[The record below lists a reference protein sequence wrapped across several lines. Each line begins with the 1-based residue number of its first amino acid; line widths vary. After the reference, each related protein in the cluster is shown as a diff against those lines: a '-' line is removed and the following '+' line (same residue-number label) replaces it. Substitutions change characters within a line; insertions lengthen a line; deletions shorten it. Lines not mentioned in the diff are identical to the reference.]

1 MKRNILIRTAC
12 VGLLVGLTQAC
23 STYTQTEEMQKPVVY
38 QVFTRLFGSDANVNQ
53 HDATRAVN
61 GCGTMEAFTPQALNE
76 IKKLGATHI
85 WYTGIIEH
93 ATQTDYS
100 AYGIPRDHH
109 AVVKGKAGSAYAIK
123 DYYDVDPDIAT
134 SVPARMQEFEE
145 LVQRS
150 HEAGLKVVIDFVPNH
165 VARQY
170 HSDVCPEGVE
180 DLGAQDDTTQHFSP
194 ANNFYYFPGE
204 QFHTDFDLQADEPQP
219 YYEQPARATGN
230 DVFSSFAKHDD
241 WYETVKLNYGVDYL
255 SGRETHFEP
264 VPSTWEKMTAILLFW
279 ASKGVDAFR
288 CDMAEMVPAEFW
300 GYATKQVREQ
310 YPDIQFIAE
319 IYGPD
324 SYRRYINEGG
334 FDYLYDKVGL
344 YDTLRAVTCGYANAD
359 AITHCWQA
367 VDDIRD
373 HMLSFL
379 ENHDEQRIASDFF
392 AGSGLKG
399 RAAMMVAA
407 TISRGPVMIYF
418 GQELGER
425 GMDDEGFSGRDG
437 RTTIFDYWTV
447 NSIYRW
453 RNGGTFD
460 GRQLTP
466 QEVELQSFYSTLL
479 NLCSKEKA
487 IREGNFFDLMYANPK
502 SDSFNPRTNYA
513 YLRRA
518 GKEVLLCVANFDGTD
533 AVLDIHIP
541 DHVFELYQ
549 FSGQKKVTA
558 TDLLTGEKQHIS
570 FCAEQPS
577 QVKVPANSGVILK
590 LKVK

>member
-1 MKRNILIRTAC
+1 M
-12 VGLLVGLTQAC
+12 
-23 STYTQTEEMQKPVVY
+23 
-38 QVFTRLFGSDANVNQ
+38 
-53 HDATRAVN
+53 
-61 GCGTMEAFTPQALNE
+61 
-76 IKKLGATHI
+76 
-85 WYTGIIEH
+85 
-93 ATQTDYS
+93 
-100 AYGIPRDHH
+100 
-109 AVVKGKAGSAYAIK
+109 VKGKAGSAYAIK

-487 IREGNFFDLMYANPK
+487 IREGDFFDLMYANPK

-558 TDLLTGEKQHIS
+558 TDLLTGEKQAIS